1 MNSLVDTIKSYTAH
15 VLVNPDSKDG
25 GFRIAV
31 GLLGKPYLTS
41 PALTKQI
48 QESPEFDQLMGSDRA
63 TRILEMV
70 LAHAQG

>member
-1 MNSLVDTIKSYTAH
+1 MNSPLDTLKSYTTP
-15 VLVNPDSKDG
+15 VFVNPDTIDG
-25 GFRIAV
+25 SFKIAV
-31 GLLGKPYLTS
+31 GLLGKAYATS

-48 QESPEFDQLMGSDRA
+48 QESPEFDQLFGSERA

>member
-1 MNSLVDTIKSYTAH
+1 
-15 VLVNPDSKDG
+15 
-25 GFRIAV
+25 
-31 GLLGKPYLTS
+31 
-41 PALTKQI
+41 LTKQI